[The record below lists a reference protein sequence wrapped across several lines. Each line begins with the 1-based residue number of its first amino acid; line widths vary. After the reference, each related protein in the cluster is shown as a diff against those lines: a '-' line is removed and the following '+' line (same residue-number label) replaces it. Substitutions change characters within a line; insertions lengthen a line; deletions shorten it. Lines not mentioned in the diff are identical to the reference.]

1 MNNQNNE
8 LELSND
14 NAQQFDS
21 VMADVQSNRQIAE
34 VQGSMVIAKKFPRD
48 EIKAIEKIK
57 NACKRVSL
65 AETATYSYPR
75 GGQKVEGP
83 SIRLAETLARYWGN
97 IDYGM
102 VELERG
108 DGYTLM
114 MAYCW
119 DLETNTRSTKVFK
132 VDHIREKRSGNVK
145 LTDPRDVY
153 EISANMGA
161 RRMRSC
167 IMAVIP
173 GDVQDLAVEECNKT
187 LSGNNSE
194 PLRER
199 IEKMVNAF
207 GNFDV
212 GKERIEAY
220 LGYQVSAIDER
231 TLVKLGKIYNSIKDG
246 IGKVEDFFPTP
257 GQKTEGRQPIDT
269 NNGKAKK
276 KQPEKEV
283 EQDEYDDLPFK

>member
-1 MNNQNNE
+1 MSNETNMQLSSEAQGRNN
-8 LELSND
+8 
-14 NAQQFDS
+14 S
-21 VMADVQSNRQIAE
+21 VMAESQSSRQIAE
-34 VQGSMVIAKKFPRD
+34 VQAAMVMAKRFPRD
-48 EIKAIEKIK
+48 ELQAIEKIK

-65 AETATYSYPR
+65 AEQATYSYPR
-75 GGQKVEGP
+75 GGQRVEGP

-114 MAYCW
+114 MAYCV
-119 DLETNTRSTKVFK
+119 DLETNTRATKVFK
-132 VDHIREKRSGNVK
+132 VDHVREKKSGNVK

-153 EISANMGA
+153 EIGANMGA

-173 GDVQDLAVEECNKT
+173 GDVQDLAVEESNRT
-187 LSGNNSE
+187 LSGNNSA
-194 PLRER
+194 PIRER

-207 GNFDV
+207 GNFEV
-212 GKERIEAY
+212 TKQMIETH
-220 LGYQVSAIDER
+220 LGYAISAIDER

-246 IGKVEDFFPTP
+246 MGKVEDFFP
-257 GQKTEGRQPIDT
+257 GQNQPTKDRKPLDIQ
-269 NNGKAKK
+269 
-276 KQPEKEV
+276 QPVVDEDAGEV
-283 EQDEYDDLPFK
+283 MEDEPDDLPFK

>member
-1 MNNQNNE
+1 MSKQENNIQLSSEAQDRNN
-8 LELSND
+8 
-14 NAQQFDS
+14 S
-21 VMADVQSNRQIAE
+21 VMAESQSSRQIAE
-34 VQGSMVIAKKFPRD
+34 VQAAMVMAKRFPRD
-48 EIKAIEKIK
+48 ELQAIDKIK
-57 NACKRVSL
+57 NACKRISL
-65 AETATYSYPR
+65 AEQATYSYPR

-114 MAYCW
+114 MAYCV
-119 DLETNTRSTKVFK
+119 DLETNTRATKVFK
-132 VDHIREKRSGNVK
+132 VDHVREKKGGNVK

-153 EISANMGA
+153 EIGANMGA

-173 GDVQDLAVEECNKT
+173 GDVQDLAVEEANRT
-187 LSGNNSE
+187 LSGNNNG
-194 PLRER
+194 PIRER
-199 IEKMVNAF
+199 IEKMINAF

-212 GKERIEAY
+212 TKSMIETH
-220 LGYQVSAIDER
+220 LGYSVSAIDER

-246 IGKVEDFFPTP
+246 MGKVEDFFPTP
-257 GQKTEGRQPIDT
+257 EQKTTGRKPIDT
-269 NNGKAKK
+269 QKPAE
-276 KQPEKEV
+276 QAEV
-283 EQDEYDDLPFK
+283 VSDEEIAEGTPFE

>member
-1 MNNQNNE
+1 MNDLEITNQQNNDVN
-8 LELSND
+8 SIM
-14 NAQQFDS
+14 S
-21 VMADVQSNRQIAE
+21 DVQSNRQIAE

-48 EIKAIEKIK
+48 EIEAIKKIK
-57 NACKRVSL
+57 NACKRRGL
-65 AETATYSYPR
+65 AESATYSYPR

-114 MAYCW
+114 MAYCS

-132 VDHIREKRSGNVK
+132 VEHVRERKKGNVK
-145 LTDPRDVY
+145 LTDPRDIY
-153 EISANMGA
+153 EIGANMGA

-187 LSGNNSE
+187 LAGNNSE
-194 PLRER
+194 PIRER
-199 IEKMVNAF
+199 VEKMIATF

-212 GKERIEAY
+212 TRERIEAY
-220 LGYQVSAIDER
+220 LGYAVTGIDER
-231 TLVKLGKIYNSIKDG
+231 KLVEMIKIYNSIKDG
-246 IGKVEDFFPTP
+246 IGKVEDFFPAP
-257 GQKTEGRQPIDT
+257 GQKDEGR
-269 NNGKAKK
+269 KK
-276 KQPEKEV
+276 VDINKDKKPPKQSNPPV
-283 EQDEYDDLPFK
+283 EDQNAEDDLPFK